1 MKGVFGTCCVY
12 RKRSWPTN
20 HSCAAAIAI
29 WTATGDL
36 DHIWIVGAYYH
47 YSVPNGWTAP
57 KAEDI
62 TQQPALGGYFGKTDP
77 MYVVHAR
84 KAEPRDM

>member
-1 MKGVFGTCCVY
+1 MHTFSSRPCRFRVASVL
-12 RKRSWPTN
+12 S
-20 HSCAAAIAI
+20 SLCAAAIAI
-29 WTATGDL
+29 WTSTGDM

-47 YSVPNGWTAP
+47 YSVPGGWTPP

-62 TQQPALGGYFGKTDP
+62 TQKPPLGGYFGKGDP

-84 KAEPRDM
+84 KVEPKDM